1 MNEDRWYYAG
11 ECFVILAC
19 CVALDS
25 ALSLRCLHPV
35 VNAQDSWALA
45 GGESKHSGSDCRSER
60 ERRWFAP
67 CGMRG
72 KLWDAK

>member
-1 MNEDRWYYAG
+1 MSKLFPVFCRDCKWSRAP
-11 ECFVILAC
+11 A
-19 CVALDS
+19 DS
-25 ALSLRCLHPV
+25 AWSLRCLHPV